1 VGVIQKVVDAVGN
14 AAGKVG
20 DFLSHIPHI
29 PGLNIPGVTT
39 AAAPGAS
46 SAAVSPF
53 APVVFAPAITFTGD
67 VGDPM
72 LAGRR
77 IVGALET
84 WAAANGRRRLAALV
98 GP

>member
-1 VGVIQKVVDAVGN
+1 
-14 AAGKVG
+14 
-20 DFLSHIPHI
+20 
-29 PGLNIPGVTT
+29 
-39 AAAPGAS
+39 
-46 SAAVSPF
+46 
-53 APVVFAPAITFTGD
+53 VFAPSITFTGD